1 MGPRKNH
8 IGSQR
13 CSLRQT
19 ISRLVESARLTNKI
33 QSHVCPAGDNQESRD
48 GRRRGR
54 DWNAVKRGQNK
65 QGNCILGEVD
75 SSNIH
80 AQRETT
86 RYRGSD
92 SKHRTRFRPI
102 EHIEDLMKCVPGCD
116 KGTFSVKLKLPL
128 EVSWNPMNMSSNIT
142 STWPMTTLSAGL
154 GKPEP
159 LTRTLVP
166 SGPLDGVRVTTGGGN
181 SVTVPS
187 VRLLSAGVGSLA
199 RNTVADIV

>member
-102 EHIEDLMKCVPGCD
+102 EHIEDLDQVR
-116 KGTFSVKLKLPL
+116 
-128 EVSWNPMNMSSNIT
+128 
-142 STWPMTTLSAGL
+142 
-154 GKPEP
+154 
-159 LTRTLVP
+159 TRL
-166 SGPLDGVRVTTGGGN
+166 RQGN
-181 SVTVPS
+181 VQCKVET
-187 VRLLSAGVGSLA
+187 AVGSELEHDEHVVEHNIHLA
-199 RNTVADIV
+199 NDNSLRGPRKA